1 LTSRRRFLILASG
14 ILLII
19 VWFALP
25 TSSVFPQDAPTLFPT
40 GEGGGMLVALPFGD
54 TFDDTP
60 TQWKTTGAWRYDEEA
75 GYEGGGWILDA
86 TQSNTESILEYIP
99 FIDLQGTL
107 DAQIMFRQR
116 GHMSISDLIAVEIS
130 LDGGTTWFIV
140 DSQGGLASSP
150 GQENSSSAAAPPA
163 AEAVT
168 PGESGEIDDWIL
180 REISLSDYRNQ
191 VIRLRF
197 RVETGVRFDQEMT
210 DIFVFQIDNLSIQYV
225 AEAPVYAQL
234 ISGPHTLL
242 GLHLIVGA
250 RIEPVLDLVKRL
262 RDAGFPMGTIK
273 GTSGT
278 EEILAAVAKASP
290 ETIIVYR
297 SLETPRGM
305 IDCANSFEDP
315 VVEANA
321 WMAGLWPE
329 WEGVPADYFETT
341 NECFPPI
348 DWLVPFTIESMRLA
362 TERGYC
368 LLVFSFAAGNPEP
381 YQYDQLK
388 PVYEYALQH
397 PCQPGRLHGI
407 ALHVYSGGPDRL
419 LSDSG
424 IWLGL
429 RYRLYYEQLLPEL
442 PEATRLPV
450 FFTEAGP
457 GDGRAPSPFTCADVT
472 RDMIQYTQ
480 QLEEDPFIQGF
491 HLWNV
496 GAPTY
501 HWVDMTECLPMLGD
515 ALINYYASK

>member
-1 LTSRRRFLILASG
+1 MTSRLRLLILAG
-14 ILLII
+14 GMILI
-19 VWFALP
+19 VIQLALP
-25 TSSVFPQDAPTLFPT
+25 TGSAYLQDGPPLPPTVDSAAT
-40 GEGGGMLVALPFGD
+40 VVALPFGD
-54 TFDDTP
+54 PFDDTP
-60 TQWKTTGAWRYDEEA
+60 TQWKTTGDWRYGRNA
-75 GYEGGGWILDA
+75 GYDGGGWILDA
-86 TQSNTESILEYIP
+86 AQSSNESILEYMP
-99 FIDLQGTL
+99 YIDLQGTL

-116 GHMSISDLIAVEIS
+116 GHMSLSDLIAVEIS
-130 LDGGTTWFIV
+130 LDGGMTWFIV
-140 DSQGGLASSP
+140 DSQSGLTP
-150 GQENSSSAAAPPA
+150 TIDKGNPPA
-163 AEAVT
+163 T
-168 PGESGEIDDWIL
+168 GTGEGDDWIL
-180 REISLSDYRNQ
+180 REISLADYRNQ

-197 RVETGVRFDQEMT
+197 RVQTGVRLDQERT
-210 DIFVFQIDNLSIQYV
+210 ETFVYQIDNLSIQYV
-225 AEAPVYAQL
+225 EEVPIYPQL
-234 ISGPHTLL
+234 VSVPHTLL

-250 RIEPVLDLVKRL
+250 QEGPVLDLVTRL
-262 RDAGFPMGTIK
+262 RDAGWPMGTIK

-278 EEILAAVAKASP
+278 ESLLAKVAKISP

-348 DWLVPFTIESMRLA
+348 DWLVPFTIETMRLA
-362 TERGYC
+362 AARGYC

-397 PCQPGRLHGI
+397 PCQPGRRHGI

-442 PEATRLPV
+442 PQATQLPV

-457 GDGRAPSPFTCADVT
+457 GDGRIPSPFTCQDIT
-472 RDMIQYTQ
+472 RDMIRYTQ
-480 QLEEDPFIQGF
+480 QLEETPYIQGF

-496 GAPTY
+496 GSPDF
-501 HWVDMTECLPMLGD
+501 HWVDVTECLPTLGD
-515 ALINYYASK
+515 ALINYYSSK